1 MKAVVVYESLWGNTA
16 AVAQAI
22 AEGIG
27 PGTPALTT
35 DQASAAVLAGA
46 DLVVAGAPVIAFGL
60 PSESM
65 LTNLAADPGKAPTPP
80 DLAHPSLRS
89 WLAALPAGHGQ
100 AAAFET
106 GLRWSPGGAT
116 GAISRGLK
124 AAGYEPAVKSARFV
138 VTGTY
143 GPLRQGELDKARAWG
158 AALVEA
164 VS

>member
-35 DQASAAVLAGA
+35 DQASAEVLQDA
-46 DLVVAGAPVIAFGL
+46 DLVVAGGPVIAFGL
-60 PSESM
+60 PSEKM
-65 LTNLAADPGKAPTPP
+65 RTKLEVDPGKAPAPP
-80 DLAHPSLRS
+80 DLTHPSLSS
-89 WLAALPAGHGQ
+89 WLSALPAAHGR

-124 AAGYEPAVKSARFV
+124 AAGYRPAAKPARFV
-138 VTGTY
+138 VTGMY
-143 GPLRQGELDKARAWG
+143 GPLRRGELDKARAWG
-158 AALVEA
+158 AALVAA